1 MKENS
6 ISSFIG
12 EISLNQRFRIHA
24 EVVFGDDI
32 FVIEMGLVVV

>member
-1 MKENS
+1 MKYH
-6 ISSFIG
+6 
-12 EISLNQRFRIHA
+12 LNQRFRIDA